1 MSVKIAAYVARQVRT
16 SQVATKTYI
25 AGPMTGYP
33 EYNHP
38 AFHAKAAELRAAG
51 YDVINPAEFD
61 AEIGLDQPWDAYL
74 RRDLVLVAKE
84 CNRIVCLPGW
94 SNSKGA
100 TLEVYVGKK
109 LGFEIVY
116 PSGRTYRPV
125 PSGQAALD
133 AHRESVIERERTAA
147 SE

>member
-1 MSVKIAAYVARQVRT
+1 
-16 SQVATKTYI
+16 
-25 AGPMTGYP
+25 MTGYP

-38 AFHAKAAELRAAG
+38 AFHAKAGELRAAG
-51 YDVINPAEFD
+51 HDVINPAEFD
-61 AEIGLDQPWDAYL
+61 AEIGLDQPWDTYL
-74 RRDLVLVAKE
+74 RRDLVLVATE

-94 SNSKGA
+94 AKSKGA

-116 PSGRTYRPV
+116 PSGRTYKPA

-133 AHRESVIERERTAA
+133 AHRKVQS
-147 SE
+147 